1 MIRFVGTSDDF
12 TLMYT
17 MKIVQK
23 GVAADLIRVLRVEK
37 GFSNGVKGVD
47 DKVQT
52 PLPIRTY

>member
-1 MIRFVGTSDDF
+1 
-12 TLMYT
+12 MYT